1 VTGEKTVVN
10 IRRNILIAAGVLAL
24 AFVGSPLIVMG
35 SLNDAATTVPEIHIK
50 NFSFGPAL
58 LKVKAGTAVTWIN
71 DDEEPH
77 NVVNVGMPTRVF
89 RSGGMDGE
97 DRYSFTFETPGTYQY
112 ICSVHPYMHG
122 EVVVQ

>member
-1 VTGEKTVVN
+1 MVSL
-10 IRRNILIAAGVLAL
+10 RRNIFIGAALIAIAGA
-24 AFVGSPLIVMG
+24 PIVMRTARG
-35 SLNDAATTVPEIHIK
+35 AVESPEIHIN
-50 NFSFGPAL
+50 NFSFSPAE

-77 NVVNVGMPTRVF
+77 NVVNIGQPTRVF
-89 RSGGMDGE
+89 RSGGMDGD
-97 DRYSFTFETPGTYQY
+97 DRYSFTFDKPGTYQY

>member
-1 VTGEKTVVN
+1 MRA
-10 IRRNILIAAGVLAL
+10 RRNLLIIAAALLASASASL
-24 AFVGSPLIVMG
+24 VVSGSPG
-35 SLNDAATTVPEIHIK
+35 AAESAAEIHIK
-50 NFSFGPAL
+50 NFTFGPVS
-58 LKVKAGTAVTWIN
+58 LKIKTGTPVTWIN

-89 RSGGMDGE
+89 RSGGMDGD
-97 DRYSFTFETPGTYQY
+97 DRYSFTFDKPGTYQY

>member
-1 VTGEKTVVN
+1 MGNV
-10 IRRNILIAAGVLAL
+10 RRYIVIGAALIAIAGASVPIVTLGASELA
-24 AFVGSPLIVMG
+24 
-35 SLNDAATTVPEIHIK
+35 EIHIK
-50 NFSFGPAL
+50 NFSFGPAS

-77 NVVNVGMPTRVF
+77 NVVNIGQPTRLF
-89 RSGGMDGE
+89 RSGGMDGD
-97 DRYSFTFETPGTYQY
+97 DRYSFTFDEPGTYQY

>member
-1 VTGEKTVVN
+1 MVSL
-10 IRRNILIAAGVLAL
+10 RRNIFIGAALIAIAGAPIVMRTARG
-24 AFVGSPLIVMG
+24 AVGS
-35 SLNDAATTVPEIHIK
+35 PEIHIS
-50 NFSFGPAL
+50 NFSFSPTE

-77 NVVNVGMPTRVF
+77 NVVNIGQPTRVF
-89 RSGGMDGE
+89 RSGGMDGD
-97 DRYSFTFETPGTYQY
+97 DRYSFTFDKPGTYQY

>member
-1 VTGEKTVVN
+1 MGN
-10 IRRNILIAAGVLAL
+10 LRRNIFIGAALLAIAVA
-24 AFVGSPLIVMG
+24 GSPLFVIG
-35 SLNDAATTVPEIHIK
+35 FSDAGPMVPEIHIK
-50 NFSFGPAL
+50 NFSFGPAS

-89 RSGGMDGE
+89 RSGGMDGD
-97 DRYSFTFETPGTYQY
+97 DRYSFTFDKPGTYQY

>member
-1 VTGEKTVVN
+1 MRN
-10 IRRNILIAAGVLAL
+10 LRRNILIGAAFLAI
-24 AFVGSPLIVMG
+24 AVAGAPLVVMS
-35 SLNDAATTVPEIHIK
+35 SLGDAATTVPEIHIK

-89 RSGGMDGE
+89 RSGGLDGD
-97 DRYSFTFETPGTYQY
+97 DRYSFTFDKPGTYQY